1 MNNED
6 LITLTADIVSSH
18 VSNNNVAISDMPIL
32 VQRVHEALAA
42 LGEAQPSVEPARTP
56 AVSVRASIKPDHLV
70 CLACGRRQRTLKRH
84 LLTAHGLS
92 PAQYRVEFGLPD
104 SYPMAAPEYAEMR
117 REMAKKIGLGR
128 KPGQRPKAAAAA
140 GPKAARKP
148 AAGKRAAAKP

>member
-6 LITLTADIVSSH
+6 LITLTADIVSAH
-18 VSNNNVAISDMPIL
+18 VSNNNVAISDLPVL
-32 VQRVHEALAA
+32 VQRIHGALAA
-42 LGEAQPSVEPARTP
+42 LGDDQPPAEAARTP

-70 CLACGRRQRTLKRH
+70 CLACGRKQRTLKRH

-92 PAQYRVEFGLPD
+92 PAQYRAEFGLPD

-128 KPGQRPKAAAAA
+128 KPGQRPKAAAAK
-140 GPKAARKP
+140 PKAPEKRKP
-148 AAGKRAAAKP
+148 AGKS

>member
-6 LITLTADIVSSH
+6 LITLTADIVSAH
-18 VSNNNVAISDMPIL
+18 VANNNVAISDMAIL
-32 VQRVHEALAA
+32 VQRVHQALAG
-42 LGEAQPSVEPARTP
+42 LGDEQPPAEAARTP

-84 LLTAHGLS
+84 LLTAHGLT
-92 PAQYRVEFGLPD
+92 PAQYRAEFGLAD

-128 KPGQRPKAAAAA
+128 KPGQRPKATAAAK
-140 GPKAARKP
+140 PKAARKKLSVK
-148 AAGKRAAAKP
+148 G